1 MSFPTPHW
9 AQKRK
14 DSATA
19 AVERLFLTP
28 NGPLKFYNDTID
40 FFNIQKH
47 IVFLSILEANLI

>member
-19 AVERLFLTP
+19 ALEQLFLTP
-28 NGPLKFYNDTID
+28 NGSLKFYNDTID
-40 FFNIQKH
+40 FFFNIQKH
-47 IVFLSILEANLI
+47 ITIS